1 MNEERPRSS
10 RALVV
15 DDHPIVHDALRTALL
30 SLNVFD
36 GVDTESSLA
45 AASGRL
51 HEAGGYDLLMLDL
64 HLKDTHGLEALTAV
78 REAFP
83 GLPVIIFSADDSSA
97 TIVSAYEYGVQGYV
111 AKNEPMSVL
120 RQAIQIV
127 LAGGIYM
134 PPQVARMLGFEPR
147 PLPGS
152 AHISG
157 ASALPSLSP
166 RQREVMHYLLKG
178 MPNKVIARRL
188 NMADGTVKSHLNTV
202 YRLFCVNSRAQLI
215 LKAMQMGFIV

>member
-1 MNEERPRSS
+1 MNEERPRGS

-15 DDHPIVHDALRTALL
+15 DDHPILHEAVRRSLL

-36 GVDTESSLA
+36 AVDTESSMA
-45 AASGRL
+45 AASARL
-51 HEAGGYDLLMLDL
+51 HEVPGYDLLILDL
-64 HLKDTHGLEALTAV
+64 HLTDTHGLESLTAV

-111 AKNEPMSVL
+111 AKNEQMSTL

-147 PLPGS
+147 PLPVS
-152 AHISG
+152 AHASSG
-157 ASALPSLSP
+157 PALPSLSP

-178 MPNKVIARRL
+178 MPNKIIARRL

-202 YRLFCVNSRAQLI
+202 YRLFSVNSRAQLI

>member
-1 MNEERPRSS
+1 MNEERPRGS

-15 DDHPIVHDALRTALL
+15 DDHPILHEAVRSSLL

-36 GVDTESSLA
+36 GVDTESSMA
-45 AASGRL
+45 AASARL
-51 HEAGGYDLLMLDL
+51 HEVPGYDLLILDL
-64 HLKDTHGLEALTAV
+64 HLMDTHGLESLTAV

-111 AKNEPMSVL
+111 AKNEQMSTL

-127 LAGGIYM
+127 LAHAGVRAAA
-134 PPQVARMLGFEPR
+134 VARRFAGQQR
-147 PLPGS
+147 T
-152 AHISG
+152 
-157 ASALPSLSP
+157 ALPSLSP

-178 MPNKVIARRL
+178 MPTKSSRGASTWRMAR
-188 NMADGTVKSHLNTV
+188 
-202 YRLFCVNSRAQLI
+202 
-215 LKAMQMGFIV
+215 

>member
-1 MNEERPRSS
+1 M
-10 RALVV
+10 
-15 DDHPIVHDALRTALL
+15 
-30 SLNVFD
+30 
-36 GVDTESSLA
+36 A
-45 AASGRL
+45 AASARL
-51 HEAGGYDLLMLDL
+51 HEVPGYDLLILDL
-64 HLKDTHGLEALTAV
+64 HLTDTHGLRRPAHRRARSV
-78 REAFP
+78 P

-111 AKNEPMSVL
+111 AKNEQMSTL

-147 PLPGS
+147 PLPAS
-152 AHISG
+152 AHASSG
-157 ASALPSLSP
+157 PALPSLSP

-202 YRLFCVNSRAQLI
+202 YRLFGVNSRAQLI

>member
-1 MNEERPRSS
+1 MNEERPRGS

-15 DDHPIVHDALRTALL
+15 DDHPILHEAVRSSLL

-36 GVDTESSLA
+36 GVDTESSMA
-45 AASGRL
+45 AASARL
-51 HEAGGYDLLMLDL
+51 HEVPGYDLLILDL
-64 HLKDTHGLEALTAV
+64 HLTDTHGLESLTAV

-111 AKNEPMSVL
+111 AKNEQMSTL

-147 PLPGS
+147 PLPVS
-152 AHISG
+152 AH
-157 ASALPSLSP
+157 ASAGPALPSLSP

-202 YRLFCVNSRAQLI
+202 YRLFGVNSRAQLI

>member
-1 MNEERPRSS
+1 MSEERPRSS

-15 DDHPIVHDALRTALL
+15 DDHPIMHAALRTALL
-30 SLNVFD
+30 SMNVFD
-36 GVDTESSLA
+36 DVDTESSVA
-45 AASGRL
+45 AALARL
-51 HEAGGYDLLMLDL
+51 HEVGGYDLLMLDL
-64 HLKDTHGLEALTAV
+64 HLTDTHGLESLTAV

-97 TIVSAYEYGVQGYV
+97 TMVSAYEHGVQGYV
-111 AKNEPMSVL
+111 AKNEGTDTL

-134 PPQVARMLGFEPR
+134 PAQVARMLGFEPR
-147 PLPGS
+147 PLPVG
-152 AHISG
+152 AHAGG

-202 YRLFCVNSRAQLI
+202 YRLFGVNNRAQLI

>member
-1 MNEERPRSS
+1 M
-10 RALVV
+10 VV
-15 DDHPIVHDALRTALL
+15 DDHPIVHDALRSALL
-30 SLNVFD
+30 SLSVF
-36 GVDTESSLA
+36 GRVDTESSLA
-45 AASGRL
+45 AASERLASL
-51 HEAGGYDLLMLDL
+51 HEDGSYDLLMLDL
-64 HLKDTHGLEALTAV
+64 HLRDTHGLEALTSV

-83 GLPVIIFSADDSSA
+83 GLPVTIFSADDSSA
-97 TIVSAYEYGVQGYV
+97 TIVSAYECGVQGYV

-127 LAGGIYM
+127 LAGGIYI

-147 PLPGS
+147 PLPGG
-152 AHISG
+152 AHASG
-157 ASALPSLSP
+157 APALPSLSP

-202 YRLFCVNSRAQLI
+202 YRLFGVNSRAQLI